1 MSSFCGSTWP
11 HFFYFN
17 FSISVIFRPIF
28 TIFTQYGLTL
38 GKNKN
43 FQVVFFGL
51 TRSTGNRFFLVLPHE
66 DLCTY
71 LFLKNLPAY
80 LADLAGGRG
89 MIWGSSAAVKGPKT
103 TRFAG
108 GGAVGSIVMGSVLSR
123 WGLTFW
129 RTMLSTSINFI
140 PDQDH

>member
-1 MSSFCGSTWP
+1 MMNHSEC
-11 HFFYFN
+11 
-17 FSISVIFRPIF
+17 ISNNCQFV
-28 TIFTQYGLTL
+28 TI
-38 GKNKN
+38 
-43 FQVVFFGL
+43 
-51 TRSTGNRFFLVLPHE
+51 RE

-71 LFLKNLPAY
+71 LFFKNLPAY
-80 LADLAGGRG
+80 LADFAGGRG

-140 PDQDH
+140 PDQDLQELNIREI